1 MQFAKMRDNY
11 RPNPNRRPGFY
22 GYVIRMRCFYDRVV
36 TDPHA
41 FLNVNAA
48 PSVQPDAKAS
58 GPRCGASN
66 ILQHPVLESRDEP
79 FFAHTVGDSDLSH
92 RMRNAAVIDS
102 RSVKTLRIP
111 QTMLNQVPTF
121 AESALAPCWSASRR
135 NVAPRRRRS
144 SPSPL
149 STGNLHL
156 HIDGLAGIS

>member
-1 MQFAKMRDNY
+1 MRNNHC
-11 RPNPNRRPGFY
+11 PNPDRRSGFN

-66 ILQHPVLESRDEP
+66 ILQHAVLKSRDEP

-102 RSVKTLRIP
+102 RFVKTLRTP
-111 QTMLNQVPTF
+111 QTMFNQVPTF
-121 AESALAPCWSASRR
+121 AESALAPCGSASRR
-135 NVAPRRRRS
+135 NVAPRRPRS
-144 SPSPL
+144 SPRPL
-149 STGNLHL
+149 STGNSHL
-156 HIDGLAGIS
+156 HIDVRAGIS